1 MYRVFKKLNTLIYL
15 DLRWAFKFTKKH
27 TLKWLS
33 YFFSKLQGKTSH
45 KTYVDGTEIILRFA
59 HPYHHLI
66 AKHFL
71 KNQFEYNL
79 LCMWQKEAR
88 KSTIIIDVGSYNGIY
103 ALIAK
108 KANPHATVIAIE
120 PDVVNLE
127 HIRENAKINDVD
139 IVILNSVVY
148 NVVGKVQFADIKGS
162 TGGSIGEGVEVSS
175 VTLDALLHN
184 EQDKKI
190 LIKLDVEGAEYD
202 VLRGAKETLRKD
214 VVILLEVHNEFIKKF
229 GKTHADLRTLVHDI
243 GYRLLWLDENPL
255 TAHYWMVKK

>member
-1 MYRVFKKLNTLIYL
+1 MHL

-33 YFFSKLQGKTSH
+33 YYFSKLQGKT
-45 KTYVDGTEIILRFA
+45 TYMTHIDGTEIILGFA

-88 KSTIIIDVGSYNGIY
+88 KSDIIIDVGSYNGIY
-103 ALIAK
+103 ALVAK
-108 KANPHATVIAIE
+108 KANPQAKVIAIE
-120 PDVVNLE
+120 PEAVNLE

-139 IVILNSVVY
+139 IVVLNAVVS
-148 NVVGKVQFADIKGS
+148 NIVGKVQFACTKGG
-162 TGGSIGEGVEVSS
+162 TGGFIGEGVEVSS
-175 VTLDALLHN
+175 VTLDSLLKN
-184 EQDKKI
+184 EKYTKI
-190 LIKLDVEGAEYD
+190 LIKLDVEGAEYN
-202 VLRGAKETLRKD
+202 VLQSAVETLQKD
-214 VVILLEVHNEFIKKF
+214 MTILLEVHKEFIKKC
-229 GKTHADLRTLVHDI
+229 GKTSADLHTLVHAI

-255 TAHYWMVKK
+255 TAHYWMIKQPS